1 MKQALKRLLLI
12 VVLVFGMTV
21 PVLAATDNSYE
32 FKQKTVSVQVGKSK
46 NLYIYQNGKKINPKS
61 FRWSSSDS
69 DVVSVSSNGRIN
81 AKGYGTVHICAVKNK
96 TTVRCNV
103 CSYITTI
110 HTNFKGYETKFINTS
125 ISKKIRLKPV
135 RHGNVTVYRLSDSK
149 IATVSPDGNVTLK
162 KAGSVTISCVSYG
175 RNRYTASIEFIVAPK
190 VEDII
195 VPKEVTLNV
204 GEEKSLDLSIQP
216 ENAYIKSVT
225 YKSSDES
232 IAQVSETGSITANK
246 SGIAKVIITVDSGEK
261 IKKTI
266 KIYVQDKEIDIAD
279 IPLTGNTKC
288 IAHKGWNADAPENLL
303 PAFEMAGQ
311 KGVQYVETDIQETK
325 DKVLIIFHDENL
337 KHMCGVDANVSDLTY
352 EEIKQY
358 PIVNGTNASAYPDD
372 IIPTL
377 VQFLQCCNKYF
388 MTPVIEIKTEL
399 NESSIMK
406 LNQIIQ
412 MSDKNPVVISFYKEP
427 LKLLRQMNK
436 FVDIQWITRERISE
450 EMLQECEK
458 YQFDIS
464 ARYKVTNRDIIR
476 EAHSKNIKVALW
488 LFVNP
493 TIAECY
499 KNWGADYLTC
509 ENFMVY

>member
-1 MKQALKRLLLI
+1 MRQALKRLLLI

-21 PVLAATDNSYE
+21 PVLAATDNSYK
-32 FKQKTVSVQVGKSK
+32 FKQTTVFVQIGKSK
-46 NLYIYQNGKKINPKS
+46 NLYIYQNGKKLNPKS
-61 FRWSSSDS
+61 FQWSSSDP

-81 AKGYGTVHICAVKNK
+81 AKTYGNVQIYAVKNK

-103 CSYITTI
+103 YSCATTI
-110 HTNFKGYETKFINTS
+110 HTNFKGYEVESINTAV
-125 ISKKIRLKPV
+125 SKRIQLKPV
-135 RHGNVTVYRLSDSK
+135 RHGNVTVYKSSDSK
-149 IATVSPDGNVTLK
+149 IATVSPDGSMTFK
-162 KAGSVTISCVSYG
+162 KTGTVAISCVSYG

-204 GEEKSLDLSIQP
+204 GEEKSLDISIQP

-232 IAQVSETGSITANK
+232 IAQVSETGCITANK
-246 SGIAKVIITVDSGEK
+246 SGIVKVIITVDFGEK

-279 IPLTGNTKC
+279 IPLTGSTKC
-288 IAHKGWNADAPENLL
+288 IAHKGWNTDAPENSL

-325 DKVLIIFHDENL
+325 DGVFIIFHDENL
-337 KHMCGVDANVSDLTY
+337 KRMCGVDANVSDLTY

-358 PIVNGTNASAYPDD
+358 PIVNGTNASAYPDN

-377 VQFLQCCNKYF
+377 MQFLQCCNKYS
-388 MTPVIEIKTEL
+388 MTPVIEIKAEL
-399 NESSIMK
+399 NEASVMK

-412 MSDKNPVVISFYKEP
+412 MSDKNPIVISFYEEP
-427 LKLLRQMNK
+427 LKFLRQMNR

-450 EMLQECEK
+450 EMLLECEK
-458 YQFDIS
+458 HQFDIS
-464 ARYKVTNRDIIR
+464 VRYKVTNRDLIR

-488 LFVNP
+488 LFANP
-493 TIAECY
+493 MIAECY

>member
-1 MKQALKRLLLI
+1 MGQALKRLLLI
-12 VVLVFGMTV
+12 VVLVFGITV
-21 PVLAATDNSYE
+21 PVLAATDNPYK

-46 NLYIYQNGKKINPKS
+46 NLFIYQNGKKINPKS
-61 FRWSSSDS
+61 FQWSSSDP
-69 DVVSVSSNGRIN
+69 DIVSVSSNGRIS
-81 AKGYGTVHICAVKNK
+81 AKNYGNVQICAMKNK
-96 TTVRCNV
+96 TTVHCNLY
-103 CSYITTI
+103 SYATTI
-110 HTNFKGYETKFINTS
+110 HTNFKGYEKKSINTTV
-125 ISKKIRLKPV
+125 SKRIQLKPV
-135 RHGNVTVYRLSDSK
+135 RHGNVTVYKSSDSN
-149 IATVSPDGNVTLK
+149 IATVSLNGSVTLK
-162 KAGSVTISCVSYG
+162 KTGSVTISCTSYG

-195 VPKEVTLNV
+195 VPKELTLNV
-204 GEEKSLDLSIQP
+204 SEEKSLDLSIQP
-216 ENAYIKSVT
+216 ENAYIKSVA

-246 SGIAKVIITVDSGEK
+246 SGVVKVTITVDSGEK

-266 KIYVQDKEIDIAD
+266 KVYVQDKEIDIAD
-279 IPLTGNTKC
+279 IPLTGSTKC
-288 IAHKGWNADAPENLL
+288 IAHKGWNTDAPENSF

-325 DKVLIIFHDENL
+325 DGVFIIFHDENL
-337 KHMCGVDANVSDLTY
+337 KRMCGVDINVSDLTY

-358 PIVNGTNASAYPDD
+358 PIVNGTNASAYPNN

-377 VQFLQCCNKYF
+377 VQFLQCCNKYS

-412 MSDKNPVVISFYKEP
+412 MLDENPVVISFYKEP
-427 LKLLRQMNK
+427 LKLLRQMNRS
-436 FVDIQWITRERISE
+436 VDIQWITRERISE

-464 ARYKVTNRDIIR
+464 ARYKITNRDIIL
-476 EAHSKNIKVALW
+476 EAHSRNIKVALW
-488 LFVNP
+488 LF
-493 TIAECY
+493 TDSAIAECY
-499 KNWGADYLTC
+499 KNWGADYITC
-509 ENFMVY
+509 ENFLV

>member
-1 MKQALKRLLLI
+1 MRQALKRLLLI

-21 PVLAATDNSYE
+21 PVLATTDNSYK
-32 FKQKTVSVQVGKSK
+32 FKQTTASVQIGKSK
-46 NLYIYQNGKKINPKS
+46 SLYIYQNGKKINPKS
-61 FRWSSSDS
+61 FQWSSSDPNI
-69 DVVSVSSNGRIN
+69 VSVSSNGRIS
-81 AKGYGTVHICAVKNK
+81 AKGYGSVQICAVKNK
-96 TTVRCNV
+96 ITVRCNV
-103 CSYITTI
+103 YSYATTI
-110 HTNFKGYETKFINTS
+110 HTNFKGYKVESINTAV
-125 ISKKIRLKPV
+125 SKRIQLKPV
-135 RHGNVTVYRLSDSK
+135 RHGNVAVYKSSDSK
-149 IATVSPDGNVTLK
+149 IATVFSNGSVTFK
-162 KAGSVTISCVSYG
+162 KAGTVTISCVSYG
-175 RNRYTASIEFIVAPK
+175 RNRYTASVECIVVPK

-288 IAHKGWNADAPENLL
+288 IAHKGWNTNAPENSF

-325 DKVLIIFHDENL
+325 DGVFIIFHDENL
-337 KHMCGVDANVSDLTY
+337 KRMCGVDANVSDLTY

-358 PIVNGTNASAYPDD
+358 PIVNGTNASVYSDN

-377 VQFLQCCNKYF
+377 VQFLQCCNKYS

-399 NESSIMK
+399 NEEGLVK

-412 MSDKNPVVISFYKEP
+412 MSDKNPIVISFYEEP
-427 LKLLRQMNK
+427 LKLLRQINRS
-436 FVDIQWITRERISE
+436 VDIQWITRERISE

-464 ARYKVTNRDIIR
+464 ARYKVTNRDLIR

-488 LFVNP
+488 LFTNP
-493 TIAECY
+493 AIAECY
-499 KNWGADYLTC
+499 KKWGADYLTC
-509 ENFMVY
+509 ENFLV

>member
-1 MKQALKRLLLI
+1 MRQALKRLLLI

-21 PVLAATDNSYE
+21 PVLAATDNSYK
-32 FKQKTVSVQVGKSK
+32 FKQTTVFVQIGKSK

-61 FRWSSSDS
+61 FQWSSNNPDI
-69 DVVSVSSNGRIN
+69 VSVSSNGRIN
-81 AKGYGTVHICAVKNK
+81 AKGYGSVQICAVKNK
-96 TTVRCNV
+96 TIVHCNV
-103 CSYITTI
+103 YSYATTI
-110 HTNFKGYETKFINTS
+110 HTNFKGYETKSIN
-125 ISKKIRLKPV
+125 IAVSKRIWLKPIK
-135 RHGNVTVYRLSDSK
+135 HGNMTVYKSSDSK
-149 IATVSPDGNVTLK
+149 IATVSSN
-162 KAGSVTISCVSYG
+162 GSVAFKRTGAVTISCTSYG

-195 VPKEVTLNV
+195 VPKEMTLNV
-204 GEEKSLDLSIQP
+204 GEEKSLDLSTQP

-246 SGIAKVIITVDSGEK
+246 SGIAKVTITVDSGEK

-266 KIYVQDKEIDIAD
+266 KVYVQDNEIDIAD
-279 IPLTGNTKC
+279 IPLTGSTKC
-288 IAHKGWNADAPENLL
+288 IAHKGWNTDAPENSL

-325 DKVLIIFHDENL
+325 DGVFVIFHDENL
-337 KHMCGVDANVSDLTY
+337 KRMCGVDANVSDLTY

-458 YQFDIS
+458 YHFDIS